1 VVTNFLSLCRVISLC
16 YFSEHADHFRVVLIS
31 EYGLTNHVMI
41 ILVIGPM
48 AN

>member
-16 YFSEHADHFRVVLIS
+16 YFSEHADHFRVLIS